1 MRRVKETRV
10 SVLTNGKA
18 AVVPLLLAT
27 ALALSAAAGCGGEE
41 AIELDGVEV
50 REYQGQDLSS
60 VATDFRENS
69 IKGPQ
74 YIDQDSYR
82 MQIFGLV
89 DAPRELSYDEVID
102 RQLYKKVVELNCVE
116 GWSVN
121 ILWEGV
127 LVRDL
132 LEGAG
137 VQEVANTLIFHAADG
152 YTSSLPLDFFYD
164 NDIIIAYRM
173 NEVTIPPERG
183 FPFMLV
189 AEDKWGYKWVKW
201 ITAIE
206 VTDDASYE
214 GYWEQRGYS
223 NDAEAGGPKF
233 D

>member
-1 MRRVKETRV
+1 MHRHLPAMIIACLL
-10 SVLTNGKA
+10 VLISLT
-18 AVVPLLLAT
+18 
-27 ALALSAAAGCGGEE
+27 GCGGMGD
-41 AIELDGVEV
+41 AIQLDGVEV

-60 VATDFRENS
+60 VATDFHENS

-74 YIDQDSYR
+74 YIDKDSYT

-89 DAPRELSYDEVID
+89 DQPRELTYDQVID
-102 RQLYKKVVELNCVE
+102 RQQYKKVVELNCVE

-132 LEGAG
+132 LDQAG
-137 VQEVANTLIFHAADG
+137 TQDGANTIIFHAADG
-152 YTSSLPLDFFYD
+152 YTSSLPLEFFYD
-164 NDIIIAYRM
+164 KDILLAYKMND
-173 NEVTIPPERG
+173 VTIPPERG

-201 ITAIE
+201 ITGIE
-206 VTDDASYE
+206 VSDNADYE
-214 GYWEQRGYS
+214 GFWEKRGYS
-223 NDAEAGGPKF
+223 NSGDHPGPKF

>member
-1 MRRVKETRV
+1 MRIRPVTV
-10 SVLTNGKA
+10 FFIVA
-18 AVVPLLLAT
+18 IALLVAT
-27 ALALSAAAGCGGEE
+27 GCGDRSA

-50 REYQGQDLSS
+50 RDYEGKDLSS

-74 YIDQDSYR
+74 YIDRDSYR

-89 DAPRELSYDEVID
+89 DQPQDLTYDAVID
-102 RQLYKKVVELNCVE
+102 HQLYKKVVELNCVE

-132 LEGAG
+132 LAPAG
-137 VQEVANTLIFHAADG
+137 VQKGANTLIFHAADG

-173 NEVTIPPERG
+173 NDVTIPPERG

-206 VTDDASYE
+206 VSDDASYE
-214 GYWEQRGYS
+214 GYWEKRGYNNNGDQS
-223 NDAEAGGPKF
+223 GSKF

>member
-1 MRRVKETRV
+1 MRKRTFIIAAA
-10 SVLTNGKA
+10 SLAMLTA
-18 AVVPLLLAT
+18 LTAVV
-27 ALALSAAAGCGGEE
+27 AAGCGGIGGG

-50 REYQGQDLSS
+50 REYEGQDLSS

-74 YIDQDSYR
+74 YIDRESYR
-82 MQIFGLV
+82 MSIFGLV
-89 DAPRELSYDEVID
+89 DNEQSLTYDQVIGH
-102 RQLYKKVVELNCVE
+102 QLYKKVVQLNCVE

-132 LEGAG
+132 LEAAG
-137 VQEVANTLIFHAADG
+137 VQEGANTLIFHAADG
-152 YTSSLPLDFFYD
+152 YTSSLPLGFFYD
-164 NDIIIAYRM
+164 NDILMAYRM
-173 NEVTIPPERG
+173 NDVTIPPERG

-206 VTDDASYE
+206 VSDDASYE
-214 GYWEQRGYS
+214 GYWESRGYS
-223 NDAEAGGPKF
+223 NDADDDGPMF